1 MSVTQTARF
10 TPAVD
15 DRGASSKLEPHY
27 NFSIGYLRAFVT
39 VLVVAHHAVLAYL
52 PFAPTPPES
61 LSVQPRWWQAF
72 PVVDTQRWSGFTLFV
87 GFNDIFFMSLMFF
100 LSGLFVWQSLERK
113 GSGSFFRDRTL
124 RLGLPFVL
132 SAALVAPLSY
142 YPTYLQTGKR
152 GFSSFW
158 QEWFSLGSWPA
169 GPAWFVWVLLAFDV
183 VAAAL
188 FMLAPRWGNLL
199 GRLLSCASRRPLVF
213 FTFLVSLSAAAY
225 IPMALTFNS
234 LMWTDFGPFF
244 FQTSR
249 SLHYLV
255 YFLIGVGIGAYGL
268 DRGLLAR
275 DGMLTRHWLLWA
287 IAALTF
293 FRVATGGAIV
303 AMTAKSS
310 HTLWLA
316 IASFGFTLSCAA
328 SSFAFLALF
337 LRFARAP
344 QLIFDSLRSN
354 AYGIYLLHYAFVSW
368 LQYAVL
374 RAQWPPQAKGV
385 TVFLCSLGLSWSAT
399 AALRRIP
406 AIARVI

>member
-39 VLVVAHHAVLAYL
+39 VLVMAHHAVLAYL

-113 GSGSFFRDRTL
+113 GSGRFFRDRTL

-132 SAALVAPLSY
+132 TAALVAPLAY

-158 QEWFSLGSWPA
+158 QEWSSLGSWPA
-169 GPAWFVWVLLAFDV
+169 GPAWFVWELLAFDV

-244 FQTSR
+244 SKP
-249 SLHYLV
+249 V
-255 YFLIGVGIGAYGL
+255 
-268 DRGLLAR
+268 
-275 DGMLTRHWLLWA
+275 
-287 IAALTF
+287 
-293 FRVATGGAIV
+293 
-303 AMTAKSS
+303 
-310 HTLWLA
+310 
-316 IASFGFTLSCAA
+316 AA
-328 SSFAFLALF
+328 SITSCT
-337 LRFARAP
+337 
-344 QLIFDSLRSN
+344 S
-354 AYGIYLLHYAFVSW
+354 
-368 LQYAVL
+368 
-374 RAQWPPQAKGV
+374 
-385 TVFLCSLGLSWSAT
+385 
-399 AALRRIP
+399 
-406 AIARVI
+406 